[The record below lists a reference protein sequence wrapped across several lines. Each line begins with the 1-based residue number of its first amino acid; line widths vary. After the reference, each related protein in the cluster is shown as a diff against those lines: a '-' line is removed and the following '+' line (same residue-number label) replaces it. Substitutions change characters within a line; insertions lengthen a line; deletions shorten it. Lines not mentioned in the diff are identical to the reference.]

1 MDKNKLTEVLTDW
14 FPNFIGNSYGSEYE
28 VLEVINPAQQLSR
41 LNNDYIKNMPNY
53 SSWEF
58 KPDIVGILRRKSDS
72 TIKLAFINRT
82 TSGISLKE
90 IGELHCYAKLAKV
103 DFAFLASISG
113 VSNEVNIL
121 LVDKAI
127 RSRVLGYEDGKSI
140 CLFSWSEEFS
150 GVNKNS
156 ILPIEMRN
164 YFS

>member
-1 MDKNKLTEVLTDW
+1 MDKNKLTKVLTTW
-14 FPNFIGNSYGSEYE
+14 LPNFISKSFGFEYE
-28 VLEVINPAQQLSR
+28 VLEVINPIQQLAR
-41 LNNDYIKNMPNY
+41 LNNSYIKSMPNY

-58 KPDIVGILRRKSDS
+58 KPDVVGILRRKSDS
-72 TIKLAFINRT
+72 TIKLVFINRT

-90 IGELHCYAKLAKV
+90 IGELHCYANLAKV
-103 DFAFLASISG
+103 DFAFLVSTSG

-121 LVDKAI
+121 LVDKSI

-140 CLFSWSEEFS
+140 CLFSWNEDSA